1 MKETHMREA
10 DSLRLRDVQ
19 AAVATGAIPTNLK
32 ITISAWFVV
41 SAVQVDC
48 WLFLFGNNH
57 DAGLRRAIA
66 FIC

>member
-1 MKETHMREA
+1 MKVTHMREA

-32 ITISAWFVV
+32 ITISAWYVA

-48 WLFLFGNNH
+48 
-57 DAGLRRAIA
+57 
-66 FIC
+66 